1 MIKNLIFFLPN
12 FSEGGAGKSILKMC
26 KSLNKKKYN
35 IYIISLT
42 KNFYKKELSK
52 YCKNIFEIN
61 VSKTIFS
68 FGYIKMILIK
78 NNLRKNNTVF
88 ISNINYS
95 NVLSLFFLKWL
106 NSYKVV
112 VTERT
117 PFQELDYTYSF
128 VDFIKKRIIKFLIYV
143 LYNKADLIICNAK
156 KIAQDFKN
164 YTKANAIFI
173 YPQTINKVRKNYKKK
188 LNKKINI
195 LSIDR
200 FSKEKNFN
208 DILNSINLLDKDIKN
223 QTNLV
228 LVGRGPE
235 KDELQK
241 MSRKFKIKTK
251 FIFYNENNIHKIFKY
266 SHIYINSS
274 HFEGFPNAVV
284 DAINNNLP
292 IISSKSHGG
301 INEILLNGRG
311 GTFYNQNNYSEL
323 SQKIL
328 WVKSN
333 YKKCQRKNKLAK
345 KYISRFTNINNQKF
359 EKNIDKL
366 FK

>member
-1 MIKNLIFFLPN
+1 MLFDYLIMLSLGYFPFFN
-12 FSEGGAGKSILKMC
+12 
-26 KSLNKKKYN
+26 N
-35 IYIISLT
+35 
-42 KNFYKKELSK
+42 SK
-52 YCKNIFEIN
+52 Y
-61 VSKTIFS
+61 
-68 FGYIKMILIK
+68 
-78 NNLRKNNTVF
+78 
-88 ISNINYS
+88 
-95 NVLSLFFLKWL
+95 
-106 NSYKVV
+106 
-112 VTERT
+112 
-117 PFQELDYTYSF
+117 
-128 VDFIKKRIIKFLIYV
+128 
-143 LYNKADLIICNAK
+143 ICH
-156 KIAQDFKN
+156 
-164 YTKANAIFI
+164 YH
-173 YPQTINKVRKNYKKK
+173 Y
-188 LNKKINI
+188 
-195 LSIDR
+195 
-200 FSKEKNFN
+200 
-208 DILNSINLLDKDIKN
+208 
-223 QTNLV
+223 
-228 LVGRGPE
+228 
-235 KDELQK
+235 
-241 MSRKFKIKTK
+241 
-251 FIFYNENNIHKIFKY
+251 HKSPKY